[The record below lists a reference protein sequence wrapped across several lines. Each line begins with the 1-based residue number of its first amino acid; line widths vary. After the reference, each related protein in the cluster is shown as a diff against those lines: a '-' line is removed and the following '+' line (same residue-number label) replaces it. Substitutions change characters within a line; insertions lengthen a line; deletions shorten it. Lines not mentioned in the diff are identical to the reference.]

1 MGLTALCPGTFDPVT
16 NGHLDVVR
24 RAAGMFDG
32 VVVGVLENPS
42 KAPLFTVQERAALLE
57 ESLRDLQN
65 VRVGAF
71 GGLLVDYARSQGADL
86 IVKGLRAVSDYE
98 FEIQMA
104 QMNQRIGG
112 IETLFLATSPQVVV
126 PLVVPGQRG
135 GAARRRR
142 RGARPRRRPQGPR
155 RSTGSGLMDLA
166 GQLAQLEQ
174 IVQDAKS
181 MPLSSSVLISRDE
194 VLEMLHEMQE
204 SLPEEIKQARWVV
217 KDREELLAKA
227 RAEGDRIIEQAH
239 EDQRRMSMKDA
250 VAKRAQEESARMLQ
264 EAEDTTVGM
273 RREAEDYVDA
283 KLAAF
288 EIALRKILEDAQA
301 TARSLAK
308 TLDQVEVGRDRLRTP
323 TTVAEQELAPPDLQA
338 EPAELFD
345 GEDGGEGFG

>member
-1 MGLTALCPGTFDPVT
+1 
-16 NGHLDVVR
+16 
-24 RAAGMFDG
+24 
-32 VVVGVLENPS
+32 
-42 KAPLFTVQERAALLE
+42 
-57 ESLRDLQN
+57 
-65 VRVGAF
+65 
-71 GGLLVDYARSQGADL
+71 
-86 IVKGLRAVSDYE
+86 
-98 FEIQMA
+98 
-104 QMNQRIGG
+104 
-112 IETLFLATSPQVVV
+112 
-126 PLVVPGQRG
+126 
-135 GAARRRR
+135 
-142 RGARPRRRPQGPR
+142 
-155 RSTGSGLMDLA
+155 MDLA

-194 VLEMLHEMQE
+194 VLEMLHGMQE

>member
-1 MGLTALCPGTFDPVT
+1 
-16 NGHLDVVR
+16 
-24 RAAGMFDG
+24 
-32 VVVGVLENPS
+32 
-42 KAPLFTVQERAALLE
+42 
-57 ESLRDLQN
+57 
-65 VRVGAF
+65 
-71 GGLLVDYARSQGADL
+71 
-86 IVKGLRAVSDYE
+86 
-98 FEIQMA
+98 
-104 QMNQRIGG
+104 
-112 IETLFLATSPQVVV
+112 
-126 PLVVPGQRG
+126 
-135 GAARRRR
+135 
-142 RGARPRRRPQGPR
+142 
-155 RSTGSGLMDLA
+155 MDLA